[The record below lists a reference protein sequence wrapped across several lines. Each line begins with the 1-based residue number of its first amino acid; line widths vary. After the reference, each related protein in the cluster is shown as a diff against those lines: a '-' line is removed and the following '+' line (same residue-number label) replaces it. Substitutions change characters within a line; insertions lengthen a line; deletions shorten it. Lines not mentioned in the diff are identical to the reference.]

1 MKTSTLTLP
10 IIAAALLLGSAT
22 GFSQGSP
29 TVKQAPEAGVA
40 IAESDRQTLT
50 SAAAELAKNIET
62 FRSQNQGN
70 AKAMDLL
77 PDVEIFEKAVDWALR
92 YDEFMNVKQVAS
104 AKRALTEGASR
115 LLALKEGKMP
125 WLESGG
131 MVLRGYVSKID
142 LSVQPYALFIPEDY
156 RAGDTTPRPLLV
168 WLAGRSTKRTELT
181 FLDEHWKG
189 KSEFTPPH
197 TIVVF
202 PYGRFCNAT
211 KFAGET
217 DVFEDIASVQARYA
231 IDPQRIAVAGFSM
244 GGASTWH
251 LAVHH
256 AGMWCAMSPGAG
268 FAETEIYAKVFD
280 PKNEMPPWW
289 EQTLYRLYDAT
300 DDVANLSNNPL
311 LAYSGEI
318 DPQKESADLMAAAAE
333 KEGVKIERIIG
344 PNTAHKYEPG
354 AKQQVA
360 KWLDEKISK
369 GEPAMPPRVH
379 LTTYTLRYNVMKWI
393 AVDSLEKH
401 WERADID
408 AELVDEGTFRIKT
421 KNVDAFTI
429 ALPPGPAPLD
439 KTRAPRVEIDGQ
451 EIVGPEVKEGWTAH
465 FVKIG
470 KTFAQT
476 RDSAPWILAPEPPE
490 SRKHY
495 GMTGPID
502 DAFMDSFIFVTPTG
516 TALNEK
522 VGEWSK
528 SELDRAIVEWR
539 RVFRGEA
546 RIKQDTALTPEDAAG
561 ANLVLWGDPGS
572 NAAIAKILPKLP
584 MQWTKDKLT
593 IGKLNVSAADHAPI
607 LIYPNPMN
615 PKHYVV
621 LNSSFTF
628 RQGSTTTNAQQT
640 PKLPDWAVIDLRT
653 PPSLKW
659 PGLVV
664 DAGFFDESWR
674 LPASALQ
681 PVRPATPFPR

>member
-1 MKTSTLTLP
+1 MFPMKTATRTLFILT
-10 IIAAALLLGSAT
+10 ALLLGSAT
-22 GFSQGSP
+22 GFCQASP
-29 TVKQAPEAGVA
+29 TVKQAPDAGVA
-40 IAESDRQTLT
+40 IPEPDRQALI
-50 SAAAELAKNIET
+50 SATAELAKDIET
-62 FRSQNQGN
+62 FRSQNLAN
-70 AKAMDLL
+70 AKAMELL

-92 YDEFMNVKQVAS
+92 YDEFMNVKQVES

-131 MVLRGYVSKID
+131 PVLRGYVSKID
-142 LSVQPYALFIPEDY
+142 GSVQPYGLFIPDDY

-189 KSEFTPPH
+189 KSDFTPPH

-217 DVFEDIASVQARYA
+217 DVFEDVASVRSRYA

-251 LAVHH
+251 LAVHY
-256 AGMWCAMSPGAG
+256 AGSWCAMSPGAG

-280 PKNEMPPWW
+280 PSKETPPWW

-300 DDVANLSNNPL
+300 DYVANLSNNPL

-318 DPQKESADLMAAAAE
+318 DPQKQSADMMAAAAE
-333 KEGVKIERIIG
+333 KEDVKIERLIG

-354 AKQQVA
+354 AKQELA
-360 KWLDEKISK
+360 KWLDEQISK
-369 GEPAMPPRVH
+369 GTSVMPPHVH

-393 AVDSLEKH
+393 TVDGLEKH

-429 ALPPGPAPLD
+429 ALPAGPAPLD
-439 KTRAPRVEIDGQ
+439 KTRAPRLEIDGQ
-451 EIVGPEVKEGWTAH
+451 ELVGPEVKERWTAH
-465 FVKIG
+465 FKKAGG
-470 KTFAQT
+470 KWALSEAEG
-476 RDSAPWILAPEPPE
+476 DAALAKRHNL
-490 SRKHY
+490 S
-495 GMTGPID
+495 GPID

-516 TALNEK
+516 KALNEN
-522 VGEWSK
+522 VGAWSK

-539 RVFRGEA
+539 RVFRGDA
-546 RIKQDTALTPEDAAG
+546 RIKQDTAVTEEDAAS

-572 NAAIAKILPKLP
+572 NAVIARILPMLP
-584 MQWTKDKLT
+584 IQWTKRDLT
-593 IGKLNVSAADHAPI
+593 VGNLHVAAADHAPV
-607 LIYPNPMN
+607 LIFPNPMN
-615 PKHYVV
+615 PKRYVV

-628 RQGSTTTNAQQT
+628 RQGSTTTNALQT
-640 PKLPDWAVIDLRT
+640 PKLPDWAVIDLRM

-664 DAGFFDESWR
+664 DAGFFDERWQ
-674 LPASALQ
+674 LPK
-681 PVRPATPFPR
+681 

>member
-1 MKTSTLTLP
+1 MKSFTHPLL
-10 IIAAALLLGSAT
+10 ILAVLLLGAAPA
-22 GFSQGSP
+22 FPQASP
-29 TVKQAPEAGVA
+29 TVKQAPDAGVVIPEA
-40 IAESDRQTLT
+40 DRQALT
-50 SAAAELAKNIET
+50 SATAELAKDIET
-62 FRSQNQGN
+62 FRSRNLGN

-77 PDVEIFEKAVDWALR
+77 PDVQIFEKAVDWALR
-92 YDEFMNVKQVAS
+92 YDEFMNVKQVES

-115 LLALKEGKMP
+115 LLALKEGKTP

-131 MVLRGYVSKID
+131 PVLRGFVSKID
-142 LSVQPYALFIPEDY
+142 GSVQPYGLFIPEDY

-202 PYGRFCNAT
+202 SYGRFCNAT

-217 DVFEDIASVQARYA
+217 DVFEDIASVKSRYA

-251 LAVHH
+251 LATHH

-268 FAETEIYAKVFD
+268 FAETEIYADVFN
-280 PKNEMPPWW
+280 PEKEMPPWW
-289 EQTLYRLYDAT
+289 EQVLYRLYDAT
-300 DDVANLSNNPL
+300 DYVANLSNNPL

-318 DPQKESADLMAAAAE
+318 DPQKKSADMMAAAAE

-344 PNTAHKYEPG
+344 PNTGHKYEPG
-354 AKQQVA
+354 ARQQVA
-360 KWLDEKISK
+360 KWLDEQIAK
-369 GEPAMPPRVH
+369 GTPAMPPHVRF
-379 LTTYTLRYNVMKWI
+379 TTYTLRYNVMKWI
-393 AVDSLEKH
+393 TVDALEKH

-421 KNVDAFTI
+421 KNITAFTI

-439 KTRAPRVEIDGQ
+439 KTRAPRLEIDGQ
-451 EIVGPEVKEGWTAH
+451 ELVGPEVKEGWTAH
-465 FVKIG
+465 FKKHAEKWAISETEG
-470 KTFAQT
+470 
-476 RDSAPWILAPEPPE
+476 SAELAKEHNL
-490 SRKHY
+490 S
-495 GMTGPID
+495 GPID
-502 DAFMDSFIFVTPTG
+502 DAFMDSFIFVRPTG

-528 SELDRAIVEWR
+528 SEMDRAIVEWR
-539 RVFRGEA
+539 RVFRGDA
-546 RIKQDTALTPEDAAG
+546 RVKDDTAITPEDAAS

-572 NAAIAKILPKLP
+572 NAAIAKILANLP
-584 MQWTKDKLT
+584 IQWTKEKLT
-593 IGKLNVSAADHAPI
+593 VGKLNVSAADHAPI

-615 PKHYVV
+615 PKRYVV

-628 RQGSTTTNAQQT
+628 RQGSTTSNALQT

-659 PGLVV
+659 PGQVV
-664 DAGFFDESWR
+664 DAGFFDEAWR
-674 LPASALQ
+674 LPK
-681 PVRPATPFPR
+681 